1 MFLNAKYQWFVIN
14 YRHIIKICDHRKGF
28 PVKEISQS
36 DHSRGS
42 GSHSPH
48 VRDGRCWDR
57 SPFASRGCTEPTAAS
72 LESLLTP
79 PSLRRGFPGRVS
91 DVPFHGTIYSR
102 LSNTETARAG
112 ASEEDPEQRNPHS
125 LLHPHSPSLK
135 SPKPRSSSGALGS
148 CCVSQCPFPRPVPPL
163 FVRLVMRRV
172 GRSRPLVSVGSH
184 PELHQHLSLYPE
196 LQLAERATCTRC
208 ILQHFPQF

>member
-1 MFLNAKYQWFVIN
+1 MLTGREGGMFLNAKYQWFVIN
-14 YRHIIKICDHRKGF
+14 YRHVIKICDHRKGF
-28 PVKEISQS
+28 PAKEISQS

-57 SPFASRGCTEPTAAS
+57 SPFTSRGCTEPTAAS

-125 LLHPHSPSLK
+125 LLHPHSPSRVQVSSLPNLALPPEPSAPAV
-135 SPKPRSSSGALGS
+135 SPSVHSPGRWHRSLCAW
-148 CCVSQCPFPRPVPPL
+148 
-163 FVRLVMRRV
+163 
-172 GRSRPLVSVGSH
+172 
-184 PELHQHLSLYPE
+184 
-196 LQLAERATCTRC
+196 
-208 ILQHFPQF
+208 